1 LKSKP
6 RWPRESAKP
15 TKPKSGTNGAAP
27 RFAPLDQLQIGEP
40 FNPYVLFV
48 YGDVLREVLRFGKL
62 KAGDKLLWILL
73 ADQCQKRGTDKHSQ
87 SSLAV
92 MLGMSPRQLRRH
104 MQRLKKLKMVHVEWA
119 LGMPARTWLLYHPV
133 FALCSPRGTDKNVLT
148 LGQERPK
155 GWDRNGHNMDLP
167 HGSLHGIGDTT
178 FDVGTSNRGTS
189 EARAEEKPKIEPAK
203 LRDAPV
209 PITNRVSTLS
219 VSEEAKAFWYS
230 LSPLEKQKRS
240 ELAAAAAERVAY
252 YRQYLNETDP
262 TIASTARREVKRYLG
277 ELRGFG
283 FFIPGTEQ
291 KGKT

>member
-6 RWPRESAKP
+6 RWPRESEKP
-15 TKPKSGTNGAAP
+15 TKPKPPASARGP
-27 RFAPLDQLQIGEP
+27 HFASLDVLQIGEP
-40 FNPYVLFV
+40 FNPYELFV
-48 YGDVLREVLRFGKL
+48 YGEVLRVVLQCGNL
-62 KAGDKLLWILL
+62 NDGQKALWILL
-73 ADQCQKRGTDKHSQ
+73 ADQCQRRGYDKHSQ
-87 SSLAV
+87 ARLAA
-92 MLGMSPRQLRRH
+92 MLSWNTRKFRRNI
-104 MQRLKKLKMVHVEWA
+104 RVLKKLKLVHVEWN
-119 LGMPARTWLLYHPV
+119 LGMPARTWLLYHPL
-133 FALCSPRGTDKNVLT
+133 FALCSPLGRDNSVLT
-148 LGQERPK
+148 LGQNSPK
-155 GWDRNGHNMDLP
+155 GKDKNVPNMDLL
-167 HGSLHGIGDTT
+167 HGSMHGRGDTT
-178 FDVGTSNRGTS
+178 FNVGTSNGGTS

-203 LRDAPV
+203 SRGAPV

-219 VSEEAKAFWYS
+219 VSEEAKSFWYS

-262 TIASTARREVKRYLG
+262 TISSTARREVKRYLG